1 MKKLEQK
8 YKETI
13 GKLRKQKVD
22 RYFYNF
28 KLVFFQYKIFFELH
42 LIFVFNN
49 GNDRNNSLLRC
60 IYTLTEFLVCT

>member
-28 KLVFFQYKIFFELH
+28 KLVFFSI
-42 LIFVFNN
+42 
-49 GNDRNNSLLRC
+49 
-60 IYTLTEFLVCT
+60 